1 MRTDICARE
10 DEATQTALLEALAAI
25 GAAPEDDSPLDVPF
39 PTGLSRFR
47 VGSQTLTVF
56 ADAWLVDLEGPDE
69 LVQRVIELM
78 ARTGDALRDRTTE

>member
-10 DEATQTALLEALAAI
+10 DVATQAALLEALASI
-25 GAAPEDDSPLDVPF
+25 GAAPDDDSPLDVPF

-47 VGSQTLTVF
+47 VGGETITVF

-69 LVQRVIELM
+69 RVHELLQLIS
-78 ARTGDALRDRTTE
+78 AGKSG